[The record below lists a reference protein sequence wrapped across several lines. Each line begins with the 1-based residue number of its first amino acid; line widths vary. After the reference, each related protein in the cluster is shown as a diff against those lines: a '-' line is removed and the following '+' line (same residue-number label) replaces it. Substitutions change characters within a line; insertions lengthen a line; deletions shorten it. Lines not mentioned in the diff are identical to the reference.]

1 MIFFLCPQEKIFS
14 QYFFFC
20 RIEVM
25 SCGQRVSNFST
36 SAQCGSCTGAA
47 APMVPM
53 VAQAMP
59 VATQGGCA
67 AVSSGCGPTFTGC
80 TLAAPQIP
88 SFPCSPAPLVQNA
101 CCGERYFG
109 LNVAYGQ

>member
-1 MIFFLCPQEKIFS
+1 
-14 QYFFFC
+14 
-20 RIEVM
+20 M
-25 SCGQRVSNFST
+25 SCSSRVSSNSFSM
-36 SAQCGSCTGAA
+36 SPSCGSCTGAA

-67 AVSSGCGPTFTGC
+67 AVSSGCGPSFTGC

>member
-1 MIFFLCPQEKIFS
+1 
-14 QYFFFC
+14 
-20 RIEVM
+20 M
-25 SCGQRVSNFST
+25 SCSSRIAST
-36 SAQCGSCTGAA
+36 SFSMSPQCGSCSGVS
-47 APMVPM
+47 APMVP
-53 VAQAMP
+53 VAAAMP

-67 AVSSGCGPTFTGC
+67 AVSSGCGPAFTGC
-80 TLAAPQIP
+80 TLAAPSIP